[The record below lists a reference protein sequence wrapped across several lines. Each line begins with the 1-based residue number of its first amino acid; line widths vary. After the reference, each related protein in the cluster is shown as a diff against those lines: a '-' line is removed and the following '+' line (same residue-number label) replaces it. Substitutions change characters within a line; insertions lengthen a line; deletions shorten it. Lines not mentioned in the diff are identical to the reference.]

1 MKNKLLIL
9 VFTLVSIISAAQ
21 DSSKTIR
28 ITDDLEIVPL
38 SANAYV
44 HVSWIT
50 MAPYGRFSDNGLIYI
65 NNKEAVFMDTP
76 MNDTLSGLLLDW
88 FSKTFPDV
96 TIKAVVINHFHDDC
110 LGGLRSFHERDIT
123 SYANYM
129 TNESIKSDNVVMPQQ
144 TFTGKQTLRI
154 GKQNIENRYFGE
166 AHSKDNIVTW
176 IPSETIL
183 FGGCMI
189 KALDAGRGNLADA
202 NLKQWSATVQQVK
215 AAYGNAKFVIPGH
228 GNHGGVGLLDF
239 TIKMFEKDAK

>member
-1 MKNKLLIL
+1 MKNKLFLL
-9 VFTLVSIISAAQ
+9 VFILTGFTSSGQ
-21 DSSKTIR
+21 DSLKRIR
-28 ITDDLEIVPL
+28 ITDDLEIIQL
-38 SANAYV
+38 SKNAYL
-44 HVSWIT
+44 HVSWVT

-65 NNKEAVFMDTP
+65 NNKEAVVMDTP

-88 FSKTFPDV
+88 FSKTFPGV

-110 LGGLRSFHERDIT
+110 LGGLRSFHERGIS

-129 TNESIKSDNVVMPQQ
+129 TNESIKSDSVVKPQQ
-144 TFTGKQTLRI
+144 TFTGMQTLRI

-176 IPSETIL
+176 IPSEKIL

-202 NLKQWSATVQQVK
+202 NLKQWSATVQRVK
-215 AAYGNAKFVIPGH
+215 AAYGN
-228 GNHGGVGLLDF
+228 
-239 TIKMFEKDAK
+239 